1 LPSVPVSV
9 SMKPMLKPSIF
20 LLVFVSSLCFSIPRS
35 SVVAKVNGDPIF
47 EEEILQNPQIQTRD
61 EKIRNAIQYRLIV
74 QEAKKRGLDRAP
86 EVQAEIDKLL
96 YKQFIQTERK
106 ARKKSFS
113 PTDSE
118 LLSYYAKVPLIRIH
132 HLLLNRRTESEK
144 QVANLA
150 LEQIQKELNKGT
162 PFEKI
167 CSQFSQDESSLFGG
181 DTDFRGPHNFP
192 EELYFK
198 IRSLPKNSVSDPLE
212 IGNSIHLF
220 QWFDKKPFTAAP
232 ASYLQFLQA
241 RLEHENE
248 VALLKDLLKD
258 LELKAVIEP
267 PIAAV
272 KTK

>member
-1 LPSVPVSV
+1 
-9 SMKPMLKPSIF
+9 MKAMLKSSIF
-20 LLVFVSSLCFSIPRS
+20 LLVFVSAFAYSSPHS

-47 EEEILQNPQIQTRD
+47 EDEILQNTQTQTRD

-74 QEAKKRGLDRAP
+74 QEAKKRGLERTP
-86 EVQAEIDKLL
+86 EIQVEIDKLL
-96 YKQFIQTERK
+96 YKKFIQTERK

-113 PTDSE
+113 PTESE
-118 LLSYYAKVPLIRIH
+118 LLSYYAKMPLIRIH
-132 HLLLNRRTESEK
+132 HLVLNRRTESEK
-144 QVANLA
+144 QVAKLA

-162 PFEKI
+162 SFEQL
-167 CSQFSQDESSLFGG
+167 CSQFSQDNSSLFGG

-198 IRSLPKNSVSDPLE
+198 IRALSKNTVSDPVE

-241 RLEHENE
+241 RLENERE
-248 VALLKDLLKD
+248 VALLTELIKG

-267 PIAAV
+267 PAVMV